1 LNAIQKVNSE
11 HVPMAPIP
19 DNPSPLRRSIL
30 VWGLLLPITWAR
42 PAMARSGEVTVAVA
56 ANFTAPMK
64 RIAEAFERS
73 SGHRVVAAYASTGKL
88 HAQIAQG
95 APFQVL
101 LSADARTPARLE
113 AEGHAV
119 PGTRFTYATG
129 RLALWSRDPGAVD
142 AAGAVLRDERLTRIT
157 RLAIADPK
165 VAPYG
170 AAAVQVLQ
178 RLGLEA
184 RLAPRLVTG
193 QSIAQAWQFAATG
206 NASMGFVALSQVM
219 EGGRLTQGSAW
230 VVPADLHDPLLQ
242 DAVLLKPGQ
251 DHEPAR
257 ALLRFLRGD
266 EARRIL
272 RDFGYAP

>member
-1 LNAIQKVNSE
+1 MV
-11 HVPMAPIP
+11 PIP
-19 DNPSPLRRSIL
+19 DDPSPLRRSIL
-30 VWGLLLPITWAR
+30 VWGLLLPIAWAR
-42 PAMARSGEVTVAVA
+42 PVMARAGEVKVAVA

-73 SGHRVVAAYASTGKL
+73 SGHRVTAAYASTGKL

-129 RLALWSRDPGAVD
+129 RLALWSRDPGVVD
-142 AAGAVLRDERLTRIT
+142 AAGAVLRDERLT

-170 AAAVQVLQ
+170 AAAMQVLQ

-257 ALLRFLRGD
+257 ALLRFLSGD
-266 EARRIL
+266 EARRII
-272 RDFGYAP
+272 REFGYEP

>member
-1 LNAIQKVNSE
+1 MTVF
-11 HVPMAPIP
+11 
-19 DNPSPLRRSIL
+19 LRTFSRVRRACAVGLLCLTL
-30 VWGLLLPITWAR
+30 VWALPCQAL
-42 PAMARSGEVTVAVA
+42 AGEVMVAVA
-56 ANFTAPMK
+56 ANFTAPMM
-64 RIAEAFERS
+64 RIAEAFERAT
-73 SGHRVVAAYASTGKL
+73 GHRVVAAYASTGKL

-95 APFQVL
+95 APFEVL
-101 LSADARTPARLE
+101 LSADASTPVRLE
-113 AEGHAV
+113 AEGRAV
-119 PGTRFTYATG
+119 AGTRFTYATG
-129 RLALWSRDPGAVD
+129 RLALWSRDPGVVD

-206 NASMGFVALSQVM
+206 NASMGFVALSQVL
-219 EGGRLTQGSAW
+219 EGGRVAQGSAW
-230 VVPADLHDPLLQ
+230 VVPAELHDPLLQ
-242 DAVLLKPGQ
+242 DAVLLKAGQ

-266 EARRIL
+266 EARRII
-272 RDFGYAP
+272 RDFGYEP

>member
-1 LNAIQKVNSE
+1 
-11 HVPMAPIP
+11 MAPIP

-42 PAMARSGEVTVAVA
+42 LAMARSGEVTVAVA

-101 LSADARTPARLE
+101 LSSDARTPARLE

-129 RLALWSRDPGAVD
+129 RLALWSRDPGVVD
-142 AAGAVLRDERLTRIT
+142 AAGAVLRDVRLT

-219 EGGRLTQGSAW
+219 EGGRVAQGSAW
-230 VVPADLHDPLLQ
+230 VVPAELHDPLLQ
-242 DAVLLKPGQ
+242 DAVLLKAGQ

-266 EARRIL
+266 EARRII
-272 RDFGYAP
+272 RDFGYEP